1 MATPLM
7 DQPEISVVIPA
18 YNPGRYLLEA
28 VTSALTQTVTN
39 IEVVV
44 VDDGSEDWR
53 FPVLPPDQRLRVVR
67 QSNDGVSVARNRGVK
82 ETSAPLIAFLD
93 ADDRWAPTKLERQ
106 LGAMAE
112 SESLLCYTGFSHI
125 GPAGEQ
131 LGPGHVSEGGGYLPL
146 LASCAIPMSSVVIRR
161 EALLEVGGFDPFY
174 RIIQD
179 WDLWLR
185 LAPLGTFLQ
194 LPESLVEYRVAP
206 HNKGQ
211 VSGDPWTAYVET
223 SSVYD
228 RHEMRAARVKNLAAL
243 ALISEGRRRSRRLRS
258 GQAAARFADS
268 LGHGGDPEWAMLWVA
283 LRIDPGSALRTIA
296 LRVARKADRR
306 LRQATARRGTG

>member
-1 MATPLM
+1 MAASLT
-7 DQPEISVVIPA
+7 DQPEIAVVIPA
-18 YNPGRYLLEA
+18 YNPGRYLFEA
-28 VTSALTQTVTN
+28 VTTALTQTVTN

-44 VDDGSEDWR
+44 VDDGSEDAK
-53 FPVLPPDQRLRVVR
+53 FPELPADQRLTVVR
-67 QSNDGVSVARNRGVK
+67 QSNSGVSVARNRGAK

-93 ADDRWAPTKLERQ
+93 ADDRWGPTKLERQ
-106 LGAMAE
+106 LAAMAD

-131 LGPGHVSEGGGYLPL
+131 LGPGHVSEGSGYLSL
-146 LASCAIPMSSVVIRR
+146 LADCAIPMSSVVIRR
-161 EALLEVGGFDPFY
+161 EALLDVGGFDPFY

-185 LAPLGTFLQ
+185 LAPLGTFLG

-223 SSVYD
+223 RSVYD
-228 RHEMRAARVKNLAAL
+228 RHEIRAARVKNLAAL
-243 ALISEGRRRSRRLRS
+243 DLISQGRRHARRLRS
-258 GQAAARFADS
+258 GQAASRFADS
-268 LGHGGDPEWAMLWVA
+268 LGQGSDPEWEMLRVA
-283 LRIDPGSALRTIA
+283 LRIDPQSALQTLA
-296 LRVARKADRR
+296 PRVARKVDRR
-306 LRQATARRGTG
+306 FRRAASRQSSD